1 MQSHSFFLKRA
12 IARGPDWQ
20 VAYPALSLASST
32 DPVDENRKQ
41 IIVAAADEQRIR
53 MVFFSSL
60 GSILDFQATWSE
72 LKSASSWLAFTLRW
86 NRWWLPDIATQR
98 LMENATYAPTDVRIA
113 HRPVVGNLIDD
124 ALFQIYLSSIET
136 QYRRDES
143 ISRVLFPVS
152 CEFADTVL

>member
-1 MQSHSFFLKRA
+1 MQAHSFFLKRA

-41 IIVAAADEQRIR
+41 IIVAAADEDRLR

-60 GSILDFQATWSE
+60 GSILDFQATWPE
-72 LKSASSWLAFTLRW
+72 LEDASMWLAFTLRW
-86 NRWWLPDIATQR
+86 NRWWLPDIAAQR
-98 LMENATYAPTDVRIA
+98 RLENAAYRPNDVRVA
-113 HRPVVGNLIDD
+113 NRPLSGNLVDD
-124 ALFQIYLSSIET
+124 TAFRTYLASIET
-136 QYRRDES
+136 NYRRDAS

-152 CEFADTVL
+152 GEFADAAI